1 MDVKKDVAG
10 ENSELSQIKIIAELI
25 IKNDDSNLEEFVK
38 LHEGN
43 FKGIDIYKLYFYIFK
58 NYGKAGSEK
67 ENRKIEFLKKR
78 YKLFNSYS
86 YLYDDSKKLNP
97 DFENEIIK
105 EINLKGMPEDVALA
119 LYDSLNRKLSFKTYN
134 NAYKKDI
141 SKLELYDTIEC
152 NQWAFA
158 YAYLINKY
166 VGCAYVENTYH
177 KRVFAC
183 VGKSIIVADAT
194 IRHYSVVDDTKLTD
208 LARAKLGLKPLNF
221 SIDPFDNTSSIENL
235 PAYRKLGH
243 YDALVND
250 LEQPSD
256 EEIKELIDLIKETN
270 KEKSAGRNV
279 EKSEYR
285 EIIKKIV
292 FMNRLLR
299 KSKLKESAEI
309 VIYLIQLFN
318 TLLFWEEHTKFLPVL
333 FYRELKEDYYE
344 YVPLLS
350 VYLGELEKKY
360 EDKEDKFIYLTF
372 RKGEKELV
380 VIDRTK
386 IYEDVKK
393 GILIYSWINRE
404 NNDGM
409 LKEMGLIPEK
419 IINSVGLGVE
429 LLLKDD

>member
-1 MDVKKDVAG
+1 MLKNK
-10 ENSELSQIKIIAELI
+10 NSELSQIKRIAELI
-25 IKNDDSNLEEFVK
+25 IKNDDSNLKEFVK

-43 FKGIDIYKLYFYIFK
+43 FKGIDIRKLYFYIFN
-58 NYGKAGSEK
+58 NYRKAGSKKEK
-67 ENRKIEFLKKR
+67 RKIKFLIDR
-78 YKLFNSYS
+78 YKLFDSDT

-105 EINLKGMPEDVALA
+105 GINLKGMPEDVALA

-134 NAYKKDI
+134 NDYKKDI
-141 SKLELYDTIEC
+141 SKLELYDAIEC

-177 KRVFAC
+177 KRVDAC

-194 IRHYSVVDDTKLTD
+194 VRYYTAVDNTKLTD

-221 SIDPFDNTSSIENL
+221 SIYPFDNTSIENL
-235 PAYRKLGH
+235 PTYKKLGH
-243 YDALVND
+243 YDALVSD
-250 LEQPSD
+250 SEKPSD
-256 EEIKELIDLIKETN
+256 EEINELIDLIKETN
-270 KEKSAGRNV
+270 KEVSARHNV

-285 EIIKKIV
+285 EIIEKIV

-299 KSKLKESAEI
+299 KSELKESIEI
-309 VIYLIQLFN
+309 VMYLFQLFN
-318 TLLFWEEHTKFLPVL
+318 TLLIMEKHTKLLPRL

-344 YVPLLS
+344 CVPLLS

-380 VIDRTK
+380 VIDKSK

-419 IINSVGLGVE
+419 IINSAGLGVE
-429 LLLKDD
+429 LLSKDD

>member
-10 ENSELSQIKIIAELI
+10 ENSELSQIKKIAELI

-43 FKGIDIYKLYFYIFK
+43 FKGIDIHKLYFYILN
-58 NYGKAGSEK
+58 NYGNAGSEK
-67 ENRKIEFLKKR
+67 EKRKIKFLIDR
-78 YKLFNSYS
+78 YELFDSDT
-86 YLYDDSKKLNP
+86 YLYDDSKKLDQ

-105 EINLKGMPEDVALA
+105 GINLKGMPEDVALA

-177 KRVFAC
+177 KRVVAC

-194 IRHYSVVDDTKLTD
+194 VRYYTAVDNTKLTD

-221 SIDPFDNTSSIENL
+221 SIYSFDNTSIENL
-235 PAYRKLGH
+235 PAYKKLGH

-250 LEQPSD
+250 SEQPSD
-256 EEIKELIDLIKETN
+256 EEINELRDLIKETN
-270 KEKSAGRNV
+270 KEKSVGRNV

-285 EIIKKIV
+285 EIIEKIV

-299 KSKLKESAEI
+299 KSKLKESVEI
-309 VIYLIQLFN
+309 VMYLFQLFN
-318 TLLFWEEHTKFLPVL
+318 TLLVREEHTKFLPVL

-344 YVPLLS
+344 CVPLLS

-393 GILIYSWINRE
+393 GILIYNWINRE
-404 NNDGM
+404 INDGM

-429 LLLKDD
+429 LLSKDD